1 MQTDQLSLA
10 EVAQLTGSQLLGNP
24 DRKIR
29 VLAHPEHAASADLT
43 FLDARF
49 APTVLIDSQAA
60 VLLPQTM
67 AGTLAMKDALVS
79 SAPQQA
85 FLLVARE
92 LWRRQ
97 AYPSATIDASAVV
110 HPEARIETGCH
121 VGAHCV
127 VQRGTW
133 IGAGCALH
141 ANSVIGAGARIGAD
155 SCIGT
160 NVTIG
165 PGTVMGERCV
175 IHAGAVV
182 GFAYSPM
189 RSAQADSQP
198 PNYAPVVMGDDVE
211 IGPNCVVES
220 GEMRPTL
227 IADGV
232 HVGALGMVGHD
243 SHIGR
248 GARLVAMV
256 GLAGESK
263 IGEYALLL
271 GQVGVGSRSSVGD
284 RAVVLAKSGVDRDV
298 PPDTIATG
306 IPARSRKEWLPA
318 LAALR
323 SLPRLTQRLRTLQL
337 RINSLE
343 EKQK

>member
-1 MQTDQLSLA
+1 MQGDQLSLG
-10 EVAQLTGSQLLGNP
+10 EVARLTGCSLLGNP
-24 DRKIR
+24 DRQIR
-29 VLAHPEHAASADLT
+29 FLAHPEHAAGADLT

-49 APTVLIDSQAA
+49 EPALLRDSRAA
-60 VLLPQTM
+60 VLLPQAM
-67 AGTLAMKDALVS
+67 AEALLMKDVIVS
-79 SAPQQA
+79 PAPQQA
-85 FLLVARE
+85 FLQVARE
-92 LWRRQ
+92 LWRRH
-97 AYPSATIDASAVV
+97 AYPPATVDASALID
-110 HPEARIETGCH
+110 PEARIEAGCH
-121 VGAHCV
+121 IGPHCV
-127 VQRGTW
+127 VQRGAW
-133 IGAGCALH
+133 IGAGSALH
-141 ANSVIGAGARIGAD
+141 ANSVIGSGARIGAG
-155 SCIGT
+155 SCIGI

-165 PGTVMGERCV
+165 PGTVMGARCV

-227 IADGV
+227 ISDGV

-256 GLAGESK
+256 GLAGESR
-263 IGEYALLL
+263 IGEQALLL

-284 RAVVLAKSGVDRDV
+284 RAVVLAKSGVDRDI
-298 PPDTIATG
+298 PADTIATG

-323 SLPRLTQRLRTLQL
+323 SLPRLAQRMRALQL
-337 RINSLE
+337 RIDSLE
-343 EKQK
+343 EKTK